1 MLMNFTFTVTLRVRI
16 SNLAHPPGQFR
27 VLGSFQNI
35 QHFANDFNCPE
46 GSPMNPVDK
55 CEVW

>member
-1 MLMNFTFTVTLRVRI
+1 MNFTFTVTLKVRI